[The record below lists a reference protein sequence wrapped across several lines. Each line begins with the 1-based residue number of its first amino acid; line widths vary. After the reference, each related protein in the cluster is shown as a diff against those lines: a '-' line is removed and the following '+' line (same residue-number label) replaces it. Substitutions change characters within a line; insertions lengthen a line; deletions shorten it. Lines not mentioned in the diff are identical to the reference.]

1 MKLGWAALGCVLAL
15 SVLMPG
21 TAAAQGVTPPAAS
34 QQPAGTLKQNY
45 PNPFNPETR
54 IPFRVG
60 DFPTCTDSR
69 THRVSLRVYNVLAQL
84 VAVPM
89 IEGGSGSVVGGQSLD
104 NVELP
109 CGEYTAYWD
118 GKFLNTG
125 REVASG
131 LYIYQLMVDGRV
143 VSSKKMVVT
152 K

>member
-1 MKLGWAALGCVLAL
+1 MKLGWAALGCVLAM
-15 SVLMPG
+15 SVLMPS
-21 TAAAQGVTPPAAS
+21 TAAAQGAPA
-34 QQPAGTLKQNY
+34 QPSTGALKQNY

-60 DFPTCTDSR
+60 DYPACQDTK
-69 THRVSLRVYNVLAQL
+69 THRVSLRIYNVLAQL

-89 IEGGSGSVVGGQSLD
+89 IEGGSGSISGGQPID
-104 NVELP
+104 KVELP
-109 CGEYTAYWD
+109 CGEYTAFWD

-131 LYIYQLMVDGRV
+131 LYIYQLTVDGRV
-143 VSSKKMVVT
+143 VSSRKMVVT

>member
-1 MKLGWAALGCVLAL
+1 MKLGWAALGCVLAM
-15 SVLMPG
+15 SVLMPS
-21 TAAAQGVTPPAAS
+21 TAAAQGAPAT
-34 QQPAGTLKQNY
+34 QPSTGALKQNY

-60 DFPTCTDSR
+60 DYPACQDAK
-69 THRVSLRVYNVLAQL
+69 THRVSLRIYNVLAQL

-89 IEGGSGSVVGGQSLD
+89 IEGGSGSISGGQPID
-104 NVELP
+104 KVELP
-109 CGEYTAYWD
+109 CGEYTAFWD

-131 LYIYQLMVDGRV
+131 LYIYQLTVDGRV
-143 VSSKKMVVT
+143 VSSRKMVVT

>member
-21 TAAAQGVTPPAAS
+21 TAAAQSGGPPVGQQ
-34 QQPAGTLKQNY
+34 QQPPGTLKQNY

-54 IPFRVG
+54 IPFRIG
-60 DFPTCTDSR
+60 DFPACSDAR

-89 IEGGSGSVVGGQSLD
+89 IEGGSGRAGGQALE

-131 LYIYQLMVDGRV
+131 LYIYQLVVDGRV